1 MQQQKGN
8 EQTNAQIKYLQITSA
23 EEMEMVK
30 SNAAMI
36 DKSIL
41 VSPDCL

>member
-8 EQTNAQIKYLQITSA
+8 EQTNAQIKYLQNTSA

-41 VSPDCL
+41 VSLECL